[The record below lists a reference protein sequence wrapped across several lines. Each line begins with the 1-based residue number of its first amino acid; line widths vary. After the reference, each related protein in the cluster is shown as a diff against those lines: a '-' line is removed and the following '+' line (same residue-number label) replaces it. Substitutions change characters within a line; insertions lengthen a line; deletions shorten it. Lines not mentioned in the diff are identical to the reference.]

1 MAAQALAGVKKN
13 AVKQGR
19 TIVFVDE
26 SGLSERPTRTRTWA
40 PRGETPV
47 LQYHFNWHQLSAMA
61 GITWRRFYFRLFP
74 GAVNGP
80 RVVEFLQALQRQLR
94 RPLLVIWDGLPAH
107 RSRVVRQYIEAQAGA
122 VQLEPLP
129 AYAPELNPV
138 EYIWSYLKRHE
149 VVHFCPQDFAELT
162 GFARRRLASMQ
173 RRPNLVRVFWK
184 QAELS
189 L

>member
-1 MAAQALAGVKKN
+1 METTALAGAKKN

-47 LQYHFNWHQLSAMA
+47 LQYHFNWHQLSVMA
-61 GITWRRFYFRLFP
+61 GITWWRFYFRLFP
-74 GAVNGP
+74 GPVRAP
-80 RVVEFLQALQRQLR
+80 QVVEFLKALRAQLR

-107 RSRVVRQYIEAQAGA
+107 RSGLVREYVESLEGA
-122 VQLEPLP
+122 IQLERLP
-129 AYAPELNPV
+129 AYAPELNPT
-138 EYIWSYLKRHE
+138 EYIWGHLKQHE
-149 VVHFCPQDFAELT
+149 VVHLCPKDFAELT
-162 GFARRRLASMQ
+162 TFARRRLASMQ
-173 RRPNLVRVFWK
+173 RRGSLVTSFWK
-184 QAELS
+184 QAELA

>member
-1 MAAQALAGVKKN
+1 MAGVKKN

-19 TIVFVDE
+19 TIVFVDA

-47 LQYHFNWHQLSAMA
+47 LQYHFNWHQLSVMA
-61 GITWRRFYFRLFP
+61 GVTWRRFYFRLFP
-74 GAVNGP
+74 GAVKAP
-80 RVVEFLQALQRQLR
+80 QVVEFLKALRQQLR

-107 RSRVVRQYIEAQAGA
+107 RSRLVRDYVESQDGTI
-122 VQLEPLP
+122 QLECMP

-138 EYIWSYLKRHE
+138 EYIWSYLKQHE
-149 VVHFCPQDFAELT
+149 VVHFCPRGFAELT
-162 GFARRRLASMQ
+162 DVARRRLSSMQ
-173 RRPNLVRVFWK
+173 RRPTLVSAFWK
-184 QAELS
+184 QAELA

>member
-1 MAAQALAGVKKN
+1 
-13 AVKQGR
+13 
-19 TIVFVDE
+19 
-26 SGLSERPTRTRTWA
+26 
-40 PRGETPV
+40 
-47 LQYHFNWHQLSAMA
+47 MA

-74 GAVNGP
+74 GSIKAP
-80 RVVEFLQALQRQLR
+80 QVVEFLQALRRQLR

-107 RSRVVRQYIEAQAGA
+107 RSHRVREYIESLDGA
-122 VQLEPLP
+122 IQLERLP

-162 GFARRRLASMQ
+162 TFARRRLASMQ
-173 RRPNLVRVFWK
+173 RRTSLVGSFWK
-184 QAELS
+184 QAELA